1 MRLSVVGIRGE
12 VKVSVAS
19 VSPLRSL
26 LPVNPNSPDVRR
38 RSLATNLPCVIL
50 RSRPTA
56 ATTATE
62 AAEAPAQITSVP
74 TTAATTAT
82 DDDMAS
88 ISIDMASADKEK
100 ASTDDEVTV
109 VEEVEHSFTR

>member
-26 LPVNPNSPDVRR
+26 QPVNPNPPDVRR
-38 RSLATNLPCVIL
+38 RLLAAGCDQSSVCH
-50 RSRPTA
+50 S
-56 ATTATE
+56 
-62 AAEAPAQITSVP
+62 APSS
-74 TTAATTAT
+74 
-82 DDDMAS
+82 DS
-88 ISIDMASADKEK
+88 SDMASASKDK
-100 ASTDDEVTV
+100 ASASDDEVTV